1 MAQWCIPKHVM
12 ANMAKSIK
20 GLADSGQIQKLVDM
34 SSADRLEFFK
44 KTLNTEDAVKFND
57 ALEKAVSSKRLRALG
72 DWIKKNL
79 DEKYRKDE
87 ITALGKD
94 FKNLDEVNAFIEQKT
109 RSLADKKLG
118 LALTAEET
126 QKFTEIGKRMYEEG
140 IKLGSDFID
149 LSTKEGYEKALPFGK
164 AHKEMV
170 EYTKSLMPVSAW
182 RSFLNRIGRATML
195 ASIKTPFLN
204 IESNSINAI
213 TTAISRRLERWQFT
227 SSVEKGLASDFVK
240 NSRNFFKET
249 GIDMSRMISF
259 EDTVAGAGRMVGE
272 NVSDGKFLKGYT
284 DFIFNTTLSKPDV
297 AFGSFAFADSASLN
311 ASRISKNDSKRAT
324 DIFKDSTLLNPK
336 TDEGKAVRLIAI
348 ADARLATYTNDSVS
362 AKFLES
368 TRELMNKVPGF
379 GDVTLPF
386 VKTPANVAELG
397 ADYAGL
403 GFVKAGVK
411 GGKILYTTLVK
422 GGEVDRVA
430 FQEAIS
436 STVRAGLGM
445 TTAFAIASQ
454 LDATDFMGSYDP
466 RRVKID
472 QLSNT
477 SYNAIKVKTP
487 FGEKW
492 ISVDYFGPLGAS
504 VVGYMYA
511 KKYGDARATGYVTGV
526 GSQYLSAL
534 GLSDVIS
541 GISDTLGKIDPDN
554 KADMFKIFGDDLKRS
569 ISDVIVSRMVPGIM
583 YDLARATDD
592 VQRDT
597 RQKKY
602 VLETPLMDINFDQL
616 ANKIPY
622 WRENLPVKF
631 DALGRTMYE
640 ESAIDSLMF
649 GARVRTSRMDYI
661 VDEIYRLR
669 DNGQQPTV
677 KDLRFMYST
686 KVDELKE
693 KTGDKFYEVARKYG
707 ESMAVEYENTMNK
720 EIYKKLSDEE
730 KKKALDKIGQDLYE
744 KTLKQNGVK
753 YR

>member
-1 MAQWCIPKHVM
+1 M

-34 SSADRLEFFK
+34 KSADRLEFFK
-44 KTLNTEDAVKFND
+44 KNLNTEDAVRFND

-87 ITALGKD
+87 ITALGRD

-109 RSLADKKLG
+109 QSLADKKLG
-118 LALTAEET
+118 VSLTVEET
-126 QKFTEIGKRMYEEG
+126 KKFTDIGKKMYEAG
-140 IKLGSDFID
+140 VKLGSDFID

-164 AHKEMV
+164 AHKEMT
-170 EYTKSLMPVSAW
+170 EFTSSLMPVSAW
-182 RSFLNRIGRATML
+182 KSFANRIGRATML

-213 TTAISRRLERWQFT
+213 TTAIARRLERWQFT
-227 SSVEKGLASDFVK
+227 SAVDKGVASQFTK
-240 NSRNFFKET
+240 NSRQFFKET

-284 DFIFNTTLSKPDV
+284 DFIFNKTLSTPDV
-297 AFGSFAFADSASLN
+297 AFGSFAFADSVSLN
-311 ASRISKNDSKRAT
+311 ASRVAGNDSKKAT
-324 DIFKDSTLLNPK
+324 AIFKDSILLNPK
-336 TDEGKAVRLIAI
+336 TDEGKAVRLMAI
-348 ADARLATYTNDSVS
+348 ADSRLATYTNDSYT
-362 AKFLES
+362 AKGLEK
-368 TRELMNKVPGF
+368 TRELLNTVPGV
-379 GDVTLPF
+379 GDIAMPF

-403 GFVKAGVK
+403 GFVKGAIK
-411 GGKILYTTLVK
+411 GSKILYTTLVK
-422 GGEVDRVA
+422 KGEIDRAA

-445 TTAFAIASQ
+445 TVAYAIASQ
-454 LDATDFMGSYDP
+454 LDVDDFMGSYDP

-477 SYNAIKVKTP
+477 AYNAIKVKTP

-492 ISVDYFGPLGAS
+492 VSVDYFGPLGS
-504 VVGYMYA
+504 SIVGYMYA
-511 KKYGDARATGYVTGV
+511 KKYGDARATGYITGV
-526 GSQYLSAL
+526 GSQYISAI
-534 GLSDVIS
+534 GLQEVFA
-541 GISDTLGKIDPDN
+541 GIGDTLGKIDPDN

-569 ISDVIVSRMVPGIM
+569 VADVLVARMVPGIM

-616 ANKIPY
+616 ANKIAF
-622 WRENLPVKF
+622 WREGLPVKF

-640 ESAIDSLMF
+640 ESAVESMMF
-649 GARVRTSRMDYI
+649 GSRVRTSRMDSI

-669 DNGQQPTV
+669 DNGQLPTV

-693 KTGDKFYEVARKYG
+693 KTGEEFYGIARKYG
-707 ESMAVEYENTMNK
+707 EAIAVKYEQEM
-720 EIYKKLSDEE
+720 KKASYQSKSDEE
-730 KKKALDKIGQDLYE
+730 KKKALDAIGQAEYE
-744 KTLKQNGVK
+744 KVLKSHGIK

>member
-1 MAQWCIPKHVM
+1 
-12 ANMAKSIK
+12 MAKSIK

-34 SSADRLEFFK
+34 KSAERLEFFK
-44 KTLNTEDAVKFND
+44 KNLNTEDAVRFND
-57 ALEKAVSSKRLRALG
+57 ALEKAVSSKKLRALG
-72 DWIKKNL
+72 DWIKNNL

-87 ITALGKD
+87 IAALGKT

-109 RSLADKKLG
+109 QSLADKKLG
-118 LALTAEET
+118 ISLTAEET
-126 QKFTEIGKRMYEEG
+126 KKFTEIGKKMYEAG
-140 IKLGSDFID
+140 VKLGSDFID
-149 LSTKEGYEKALPFGK
+149 LSSKEGFEKALPFGK
-164 AHKEMV
+164 AHKEM
-170 EYTKSLMPVSAW
+170 EDFTRSLMPTSAW
-182 RSFLNRIGRATML
+182 KSFANRIGRATML

-204 IESNSINAI
+204 IESNSVNAI
-213 TTAISRRLERWQFT
+213 TTALARRLERWQFT
-227 SSVEKGLASDFVK
+227 SSVDKDVAKEFVK
-240 NSRNFFKET
+240 NSRKFFKET

-284 DFIFNTTLSKPDV
+284 DFIFNKTLSAPDV

-311 ASRISKNDSKRAT
+311 ASRIAGNNGKKAT
-324 DIFKDSTLLNPK
+324 EIFKDSLLLNPK
-336 TDEGKAVRLIAI
+336 TDEGKAVRLISI
-348 ADARLATYTNDSVS
+348 ADARLATYTNDSYT
-362 AKFLES
+362 AKGLEK
-368 TRELMNKVPGF
+368 TRELLNTVPGL
-379 GDVTLPF
+379 GDIAMPF

-403 GFVKAGVK
+403 GFVKGAVK
-411 GGKILYTTLVK
+411 GSKILYTTLVK
-422 GGEVDRVA
+422 GGKVDREA

-445 TTAFAIASQ
+445 TVAYAIASQ
-454 LDATDFMGSYDP
+454 LDVNDFMGAYDP
-466 RRVKID
+466 KRVKID

-477 SYNAIKVKTP
+477 AYNAIKVKTP

-492 ISVDYFGPLGAS
+492 VSVDYFGPLGAS

-511 KKYGDARATGYVTGV
+511 KKYGDARGTGYVTGA
-526 GSQYLSAL
+526 GSQYISAI
-534 GLSDVIS
+534 GLQEVFT

-554 KADMFKIFGDDLKRS
+554 KADMVKIFGDDLKRS
-569 ISDVIVSRMVPGIM
+569 TADFLVSRMVPGIM

-602 VLETPLMDINFDQL
+602 VFENPIMDINFDQL
-616 ANKIPY
+616 ANKVSF
-622 WRENLPVKF
+622 WREGLPVKF

-640 ESAIDSLMF
+640 QNAVESLMF
-649 GARVRTSRMDYI
+649 GSRVRNDRMDAI

-669 DNGQQPTV
+669 DNGQLPTV
-677 KDLRFMYST
+677 KDLRFSYST

-693 KTGDKFYEVARKYG
+693 KTGDKFYEIARQYG
-707 ESMAVEYENTMNK
+707 ETIATKYEQEMKK
-720 EIYKKLSDEE
+720 ESYKKKSDEE
-730 KKKALDKIGQDLYE
+730 KKKVIDAIGQAEYE
-744 KTLKQNGVK
+744 RVLKKNGIK

>member
-1 MAQWCIPKHVM
+1 MSWCIPKHVM

-34 SSADRLEFFK
+34 KSADRLEFFK
-44 KTLNTEDAVKFND
+44 KNLNTEDAVRFND
-57 ALEKAVSSKRLRALG
+57 ALEKAISSKRLRALG

-87 ITALGKD
+87 ITALGRD

-109 RSLADKKLG
+109 QSLADKKLG
-118 LALTAEET
+118 ISLTVEET
-126 QKFTEIGKRMYEEG
+126 KKFTDIGKKMYEAG
-140 IKLGSDFID
+140 VKLGSDFID

-164 AHKEMV
+164 AHKEMT
-170 EYTKSLMPVSAW
+170 EFTSSLMPVSAW
-182 RSFLNRIGRATML
+182 KSFVNRIGRASML
-195 ASIKTPFLN
+195 TSLKTPLLN
-204 IESNSINAI
+204 IESNTIGAL
-213 TTAISRRLERWQFT
+213 TTAISRRLDRWQFT
-227 SSVEKGLASDFVK
+227 SSVEKGVAKEFIK

-284 DFIFNTTLSKPDV
+284 DFIFNKTLSTPDV
-297 AFGSFAFADSASLN
+297 AFGSFAFADSASLH
-311 ASRISKNDSKRAT
+311 ATRLSKGNVKKST
-324 DIFKDSTLLNPK
+324 EIFKDSTLLNPK
-336 TDEGKAVRLIAI
+336 TDEGKAVRAMAI
-348 ADARLATYTNDSVS
+348 ADARLATYTNDSYT
-362 AKFLES
+362 AKGLEK
-368 TRELMNKVPGF
+368 TRELLNNAGGF
-379 GDVTLPF
+379 GDVALPF

-403 GFVKAGVK
+403 GFVKGAVK
-411 GGKILYTTLVK
+411 GSKLLYTKFVK
-422 GGEVDRVA
+422 KGEIDREA
-430 FQEAIS
+430 FQSAIS
-436 STVRAGLGM
+436 DTVRAGLGM
-445 TTAFAIASQ
+445 TVAYAIAAQ
-454 LDATDFMGSYDP
+454 LDVEDFMGAYDP
-466 RRVKID
+466 DRVKID

-477 SYNAIKVKTP
+477 SYNAIKVGTP

-492 ISVDYFGPLGAS
+492 VSVDYFGPLGS
-504 VVGYMYA
+504 SIVGYMYA
-511 KKYGDARATGYVTGV
+511 KKYGDARSLGYATGV
-526 GSQYLSAL
+526 GSQYISAI
-534 GLSDVIS
+534 GLQDVFT
-541 GISDTLGKIDPDN
+541 GIADTMGKIDPN
-554 KADMFKIFGDDLKRS
+554 NLASVKKVFGDDLKRS
-569 ISDVIVSRMVPGIM
+569 TGDLIVSRLVPGIM

-602 VLETPLMDINFDQL
+602 VLETPLMDVNFDQL
-616 ANKIPY
+616 ANKVPY
-622 WRENLPVKF
+622 WREGLPIKF

-640 ESAIDSLMF
+640 ESAVESLMF
-649 GARVRTSRMDYI
+649 GSRVRTSRMDSI

-669 DNGQQPTV
+669 DKGQLPTV

-693 KTGDKFYEVARKYG
+693 KTGNKFYDVARKYG
-707 ESMAVEYENTMNK
+707 ETLAVEYEKKMKT
-720 EIYKKLSDEE
+720 EQYKKLSDEE
-730 KKKALDKIGQDLYE
+730 KKKQLDDIGQTLYE